1 MTDISKAIDALKK
14 SSIES
19 FEINNILV
27 IPVAEPEDIYPIATK
42 VRRIFKEIDFQKT
55 WQIDPYYYSRH
66 QSLTSEM
73 YPNA

>member
-1 MTDISKAIDALKK
+1 MTDISIAIGTLKD
-14 SSIES
+14 SGIES
-19 FEINNILV
+19 FEVNNMLI
-27 IPVAEPEDIYPIATK
+27 IPVTDPEDIYPTATK

-66 QSLTSEM
+66 QSLTAEM